1 MPRLTELKFKHNLNN
16 YLLEFDLDD
25 KAIMED
31 RISVDILARVVNP
44 YGQEFRVALTVEI
57 DYREFLVTVKNGD
70 HILFRRSF
78 HDLRALLPEWDECGP
93 DGPPEDV
100 YFDALDTLGEV
111 VNENIGG
118 VVEEIIAAIPVPDPI
133 LGCML
138 KAGVSATIG
147 QAVTCNQHARR
158 EGFRQRIR
166 EIAAC
171 LIDNAGGIFSRA
183 AWRLSRC
190 IATLGFN

>member
-1 MPRLTELKFKHNLNN
+1 
-16 YLLEFDLDD
+16 
-25 KAIMED
+25 
-31 RISVDILARVVNP
+31 
-44 YGQEFRVALTVEI
+44 
-57 DYREFLVTVKNGD
+57 
-70 HILFRRSF
+70 
-78 HDLRALLPEWDECGP
+78 
-93 DGPPEDV
+93 
-100 YFDALDTLGEV
+100 
-111 VNENIGG
+111 

-158 EGFRQRIR
+158 DGFRQRVR

-190 IATLGFN
+190 IATMGFN